1 MVAILLVNVNGFCQ
15 LPILSAAM
23 FFAVAL
29 AWRLAMSA
37 VDEVRCAS
45 RRYSKLSIALF
56 SLACVIT
63 VRVCATKPQTNDTDG
78 VDVPTYG
85 MMSAHIPPEIGG
97 LTDEWDVFAVTNVH
111 FSSFSKSGDVAR
123 AEISIGEGGV
133 AYGDPIRIYATDNLE
148 HPVWTNVYE
157 RYYEAESSL
166 TVQFDMMSFP
176 TSFLQR
182 ALFGLD
188 YPQDSD
194 GDGIND
200 GDERYRYHS
209 NPRKYDTDGDGL
221 GDGDE
226 LRIGSSLIS
235 ADTDGDGLSDSEEI
249 GGALVATGPSMLWLD
264 TSLCTECPL
273 SYIDRSVDVYG
284 GVTLAGTAYQDCSV
298 NASGRV
304 SFGGGAV
311 TVDACGRSMYFDSS
325 WGSGIRCGTVIEGG
339 VEYFVVECR
348 NISTDATGA
357 AKMSCQIAIPK
368 TERNVV
374 YVSYQRVDDGIRRPL
389 YEFGV
394 ICSNLASPFDCQSEY
409 AILPPVGY
417 RKPVANTTIKYVIG
431 LGSDPTVYNH
441 YEEPVLPPTS
451 KSNAY
456 YTVDIVA
463 DDHAH
468 IVFSGDGPSDL
479 PDPDFWTLPGDTN
492 RVKLLIGKRYEI
504 QGSSTFTVTAS
515 SDPDAVVSNI
525 SVLRKMVVSPV
536 QIECVPP
543 ARGRLMATVGGG
555 FTMNVYP
562 SYLCGLFYWTNSCCQ
577 ISGNGNV
584 FNWWCSGCCC
594 KGCTAKGYY
603 RYEGYDIECM
613 GIPCGCTPD
622 DDDDDEGVSFELNMP
637 NAMFVNNDDD
647 DNDGVIDY
655 GHNFDDGNEDDVV
668 PVEMKLRNPRDESG
682 TVTITMS
689 GNFHGTIAEDDV
701 SHTSIGQSKTW
712 NIAAGESFERA
723 ILLDPSE
730 CSSSYND
737 CQLTVSWSLSGG
749 AQGTETRN
757 FTVVEP
763 VAEPI
768 CNETKSVM
776 IDGAVHHLTY
786 NPCGVAVGKDAYFKV
801 DVEPKSYPDSLIKWS
816 VDATSVGDVSFPRGN
831 TGREVK
837 VRGVSEGSVL
847 LNVQVGDCRSA
858 APKFSMK
865 VVTNIV
871 VDVCLTVLAKD
882 DEPVKATD
890 EINTLLKQVNDVYAQ
905 IGYSF
910 NLKSSVITNIPQAYR
925 VNYRGNEFDR
935 WSISN
940 LTEAIYIE
948 NGIKCIIVKEIVDVG
963 GNQKINGVNWYN
975 GLVLSAHSDGCV
987 LAHELGHM
995 FGLVDI
1001 YAECDGFDL
1010 GEKPFVGW
1018 CSPMD
1023 WNGGSSGPNNCSSR
1037 YYRSRTTCK
1046 DVITRLLM
1054 HGHTTDI
1061 VNNDMTIGNV
1071 AGLIIDESNE
1081 GHFLVDF
1088 ADIGFFND
1096 GEVLQIIPHE

>member
-1 MVAILLVNVNGFCQ
+1 MVAILLVNVNGFYQ

-56 SLACVIT
+56 SLACIIT

-157 RYYEAESSL
+157 RDYEDESSL
-166 TVQFDMMSFP
+166 TVQFDMTSFP

-249 GGALVATGPSMLWLD
+249 GGALVATGSFMLWLD

-273 SYIDRSVDVYG
+273 NYIDRSVDVYG

-298 NASGRV
+298 NVSGRV
-304 SFGGGAV
+304 SFGGGVV

-348 NISTDATGA
+348 NISTDAAGA

-394 ICSNLASPFDCQSEY
+394 ICSNMASPFDAQSEY
-409 AILPPVGY
+409 TILPPVGY

-451 KSNAY
+451 NTNAY

-479 PDPDFWTLPGDTN
+479 PDPDFWALPGDTN

-525 SVLRKMVVSPV
+525 SASRKMVVSPV
-536 QIECVPP
+536 QIECVSP

-584 FNWWCSGCCC
+584 FNWWCSGCGC

-622 DDDDDEGVSFELNMP
+622 DDDDEGVSFELNMP
-637 NAMFVNNDDD
+637 NTMFVNNDDD

-655 GHNFDDGNEDDVV
+655 GHNFDDGDEDDIV
-668 PVEMKLRNPRDESG
+668 PVVMKLRNPRDESG

-712 NIAAGESFERA
+712 DIAVGESFERA

-786 NPCGVAVGKDAYFKV
+786 NPCGVVVGKDAYFKV
-801 DVEPKSYPDSLIKWS
+801 DVEPESYPDSLIKWS

-858 APKFSMK
+858 SPKFSMN
-865 VVTNIV
+865 VVTNST
-871 VDVCLTVLAKD
+871 VDVYFTVL
-882 DEPVKATD
+882 EENGVPVKNEA
-890 EINTLLKQVNDVYAQ
+890 EIREMVKRVNDIYSQ
-905 IGYSF
+905 IGYTF
-910 NLKSSVITNIPQAYR
+910 DIRAIVQTNLSSACS
-925 VNYRGNEFDR
+925 VNEYGNDMGR
-935 WSISN
+935 WSVSN
-940 LTEAIYIE
+940 LTSEISCS
-948 NGIKCIIVKEIVDVG
+948 NGLKCIFVNEIISAKRG
-963 GNQKINGVNWYN
+963 KSINGVNWKR
-975 GLVLSAHSDGCV
+975 GMVLSSACAGDV
-987 LAHELGHM
+987 LAHEIGHM

-1001 YAECDGFDL
+1001 YAECEDFDL
-1010 GEKPFVGW
+1010 GEESFTGL

-1023 WNGGSSGPNNCSSR
+1023 WNGGSYGPNNHSPR
-1037 YYRSRTTCK
+1037 YYRSGTTCK

-1054 HGHTTDI
+1054 HGFTGDV
-1061 VNNDMTIGNV
+1061 VNNDMTIGSV
-1071 AGLIIDESNE
+1071 AGLINDESNE
-1081 GHFLVDF
+1081 GQFLVGF
-1088 ADIGFFND
+1088 ADIGFFDD
-1096 GEVLQIIPHE
+1096 GEVLQIFLHE